1 MMRRLSF
8 AVSFLAL
15 LGVLHVGFRSVGPVP
30 PLGALL
36 DPAHGIWSTGRA
48 AELPAEETL
57 ALAGLTA
64 AVTVKYDDRGVPH
77 IFAESEEDAYRAL
90 GWVHARDRLFQMELT
105 QRAVAGTLTEL
116 VGARALPLDRESRQL
131 ALARAAEA
139 KWAAIPAESEV
150 RRGVTAYM
158 DGVNAYVDVMPRY
171 ALPIEYRILGT
182 RPRRFEPKDTYY
194 LLARMSQTLSYQE
207 SELRFAA
214 VEALVG
220 RAAADALFPVDAPIQ
235 EPIEP
240 VPGRRAPVLRD
251 VRIPAPAAATSDRV
265 AEARRWRDA
274 ADAVATAA
282 GRSAASGSLIRGEAV
297 IGSNNWA
304 VAPARSASGNALLS
318 GDPHLELTLPS
329 IWYEAHLVVR
339 GVLDVYGVTIPLAP
353 IVPIGF
359 NRNMAWTAT
368 NTGNDVVDFYRE
380 VVDNDAS
387 PRKYQVDGEW
397 RDLALHVEQFRDKE
411 GRQIAEDTMFATH
424 RGPMHQTAQGWLS
437 VRWTAREISDE
448 GDAFRRAAR
457 ATNVR
462 EWYAA
467 MDNYRTP
474 AQNFLTADQSGT
486 IGIRSTGRYP
496 IRPGT
501 GRGDVIFDG
510 SKSASDWTGDRPLA
524 WYPQSVAPAQGYLAS
539 ANQQPM
545 DPSVRPG
552 YLGSDWPSPWR
563 AMRINRLLRDHPQM
577 TPDLMRQ
584 FHTDP
589 QSEQTPFVMAALA
602 EARDWAMRSGVWT
615 PDDQH
620 AYRVLAEW
628 DQKFTPESGP
638 AVLFNLLSSAITR
651 MLWDELV
658 PMGEDRRVATPSS
671 MMMTRLL
678 ADQRSVWWDVVATP
692 SERETRNSVVLA
704 ALRDALL
711 RARES
716 YGNNPGEWKWSQAR
730 TARVNH
736 LLRLP
741 GFGRE
746 SLAVSSGPGTLSPT
760 DGGNVT
766 HGASWRFVVE
776 LGAEVRAW
784 GTYPGGQSGNPI
796 SSRYVDRLELWR
808 TGQLAELRV
817 PRAAAELSVERTS
830 AVLTFRPE

>member
-1 MMRRLSF
+1 MRR
-8 AVSFLAL
+8 VSTIVSLLAL
-15 LGVLHVGFRSVGPVP
+15 AGVLHIGFRSVGPVP

-36 DPAHGIWSTGRA
+36 DPAHGIWAVGRA
-48 AELPAEETL
+48 AELPAEQSL
-57 ALAGLTA
+57 ALSGLGAG
-64 AVTVKYDDRGVPH
+64 VTVKYDDRGVPH
-77 IFAESEEDAYRAL
+77 IFAASEEDASRAL
-90 GWVHARDRLFQMELT
+90 GWVHARDRLFQMEVT

-116 VGARALPLDRESRQL
+116 VGARALPLDRESRRL

-139 KWAAIPAESEV
+139 KWAAIPEQSEV
-150 RRGVTAYM
+150 RKAVTAYM
-158 DGVNAYVDVMPRY
+158 EGVNAYVAHMPAY
-171 ALPIEYRILGT
+171 ALPLEYRILGAK
-182 RPRRFEPKDTYY
+182 PRTFEPKDTYY
-194 LLARMSQTLSYQE
+194 LLARMSQTLSYQD
-207 SELRFAA
+207 SELRYAA

-220 RAAADALFPVDAPIQ
+220 KAAADALFPIDAPIQ

-240 VPGRRAPVLRD
+240 VAGRRASVIRD
-251 VRIPAPAAATSDRV
+251 VYIPAPSAPTSERV
-265 AEARRWRDA
+265 AEAKRWRDA
-274 ADAVATAA
+274 ADIVATAA
-282 GRSAASGSLIRGEAV
+282 GRSSVNGSLIRGEAV

-329 IWYEAHLVVR
+329 IWYEAHLVVP
-339 GVLDVYGVTIPLAP
+339 GVMDVYGVTIPLAP

-359 NRNMAWTAT
+359 NRDMAWTAT

-380 VVDNDAS
+380 VVDNADS
-387 PRKYQVDGEW
+387 PRQYQVDGEW
-397 RDLALHVEQFRDKE
+397 RDLVLHVERFRDKTGE
-411 GRQIAEDTMFATH
+411 EIAEDTMFATH
-424 RGPMHQTAQGWLS
+424 RGPMYQTAQGWLS
-437 VRWTAREISDE
+437 VRWTARELSDE

-457 ATNVR
+457 ARNVG

-467 MDNYRTP
+467 MENYRTP
-474 AQNFLTADQSGT
+474 AQNFLTADKSGT
-486 IGIRSTGRYP
+486 IAIRSTGRYP
-496 IRPGT
+496 IRPGS
-501 GRGDVIFDG
+501 GRGDLIFDG
-510 SKSASDWTGDRPLA
+510 STSASDWTGDRPIS

-563 AMRINRLLRDHPQM
+563 AMRINRLLREHPQM

-589 QSEQTPFVMAALA
+589 QSEQTPFILDALSA
-602 EARDWAMRSGVWT
+602 SREWAQRGGLWT
-615 PDDQH
+615 PEDEQ
-620 AYRVLAEW
+620 AYQVLAGW
-628 DQKFTPESGP
+628 DQKFTPDAGP
-638 AVLFNLLSSAITR
+638 AILYSVLTASISR

-658 PMGEDRRVATPSS
+658 PMGEDRRVATPSA

-692 SERETRNSVVLA
+692 GERETRNSVVLA
-704 ALRDALL
+704 AHRDAWK
-711 RARES
+711 RSRELF
-716 YGNNPGEWKWSQAR
+716 GNDPAAWKWSQAR
-730 TARVNH
+730 VARVNH

-741 GFGRE
+741 GFGRD
-746 SLAVSSGPGTLSPT
+746 SLAVTSGPGTLSPT
-760 DGGNVT
+760 DGGSST

-776 LGAEVRAW
+776 LGPELRAW